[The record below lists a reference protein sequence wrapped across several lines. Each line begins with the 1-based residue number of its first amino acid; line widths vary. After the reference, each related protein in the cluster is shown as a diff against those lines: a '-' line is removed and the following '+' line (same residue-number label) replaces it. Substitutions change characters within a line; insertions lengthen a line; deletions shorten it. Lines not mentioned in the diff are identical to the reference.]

1 MNLSK
6 KFAMVLTIVIGLAL
20 TSTANAQFGHGRM
33 AGGMGPGFP
42 GLKMVMHLDLSD
54 AQRDEIR
61 TIIKKYR
68 AEGQEI
74 REDLASV
81 RENMAS
87 VMFADQLDEAA
98 VRSQFKVLAPQMED
112 LAVLGARIIS
122 EVKTVLTPDQIE
134 TMKEMR
140 SERMGKQRR
149 FRKCQQAS
157 TTE

>member
-20 TSTANAQFGHGRM
+20 TSTANAQCGRGRM
-33 AGGMGPGFP
+33 AGCMGPGFP
-42 GLKMVMHLDLSD
+42 GLRMVMDLDLSD

-61 TIIKKYR
+61 TIVKKYR
-68 AEGQEI
+68 SEGKAI
-74 REDLASV
+74 REDLAST
-81 RENMAS
+81 RENMAA
-87 VMFADQLDEAA
+87 VMFADQSDEAA
-98 VRSQFKVLAPQMED
+98 VRSQFRALAPQMED

-122 EVKTVLTPDQIE
+122 EVKTVLTPNQIE

-140 SERMGKQRR
+140 AERMGKQER
-149 FRKCQQAS
+149 FRRCQQAS